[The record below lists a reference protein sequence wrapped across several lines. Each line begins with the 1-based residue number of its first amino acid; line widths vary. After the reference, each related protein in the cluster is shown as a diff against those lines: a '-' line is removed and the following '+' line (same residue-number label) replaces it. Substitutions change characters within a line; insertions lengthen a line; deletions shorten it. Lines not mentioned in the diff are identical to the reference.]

1 MMRESLSGV
10 AVWRAV
16 ALVAFAC
23 LASAGVVRAQ
33 SQAEMNAEA
42 CGAFREADEELKRVY
57 ARVLSEY
64 ASDAKFVRKLRA
76 AQRAW
81 LTFRDA
87 HLEARFPAEDK
98 RGAYGSV
105 FPMCFC
111 GVQEELTRART
122 AQLTKWVEGLTE
134 GDVCAGSV
142 RIREEGS
149 AGRRTRRRAAQARP
163 TRVGGRRHASDR

>member
-1 MMRESLSGV
+1 MMRASLMRMLT
-10 AVWRAV
+10 AAI
-16 ALVAFAC
+16 AC
-23 LASAGVVRAQ
+23 AACAGAAAAQ

-42 CGAFREADEELKRVY
+42 CGTYRVADEELNRVY
-57 ARVLSEY
+57 SRVLREY
-64 ASDAKFVRKLRA
+64 ASDAKFVRKMRA

-81 LTFRDA
+81 LAFRDA

-98 RGAYGSV
+98 RRAYGSV

-122 AQLTKWVEGLTE
+122 EHLNKWVEGLTE

-142 RIREEGS
+142 RIRDGAAAPRRAPRTRAQRRATRA
-149 AGRRTRRRAAQARP
+149 AGRL
-163 TRVGGRRHASDR
+163 HATGK